1 MKVVIISDIHDNNV
15 NLNRCLNWCLD
26 NNVKELI
33 CCGDVTN
40 INTIDIMAKGFHG
53 TIHLVP
59 GNICLFKEGDLEKYD
74 NLIYYGSIGRFKLDR
89 YSVGL
94 CHEPFLI
101 KEVNKLGKCDYI
113 FYGHTHKPWEEKIG
127 DCRVVNPGTAAGL
140 SYKAT
145 FAVYDTETDKLELK
159 ILENLR

>member
-53 TIHLVP
+53 TIHLVS

-113 FYGHTHKPWEEKIG
+113 FYGHTHKPWIEEKDKVKMI
-127 DCRVVNPGTAAGL
+127 NPGTLGGMFQ
-140 SYKAT
+140 KGT
-145 FAVYDTETDKLELK
+145 FACWDTTKNKIELK
-159 ILENLR
+159 ILDKL

>member
-59 GNICLFKEGDLEKYD
+59 GNICLFEEGDLEKYD

-113 FYGHTHKPWEEKIG
+113 FYGHTHKPWIEEKDKVKMI
-127 DCRVVNPGTAAGL
+127 NPGTLGGMFQ
-140 SYKAT
+140 KGT
-145 FAVYDTETDKLELK
+145 FACWDTTKNKIELK
-159 ILENLR
+159 ILDKL